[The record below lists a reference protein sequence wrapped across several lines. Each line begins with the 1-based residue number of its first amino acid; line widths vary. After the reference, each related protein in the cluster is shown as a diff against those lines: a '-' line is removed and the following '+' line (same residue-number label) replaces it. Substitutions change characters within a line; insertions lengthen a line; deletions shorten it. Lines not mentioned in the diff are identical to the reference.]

1 MKKFEKY
8 INMLVNLGMVFTILL
23 GLGFPLIYNAFIKT
37 ILNSGISLD
46 KYLVL
51 NLGYLC
57 FYILYVPY
65 LFFIYKLRGISKILS
80 KEDYFNIK
88 IAKNLNIMGKTMILI
103 GVLYVAINI
112 FLFYKYDLYLY
123 ALTIIPVIIIPF
135 VAITLGLLFIFSGE
149 LYSNIIEIKEENDLT
164 I

>member
-65 LFFIYKLRGISKILS
+65 LFFIYKLKGISKILS